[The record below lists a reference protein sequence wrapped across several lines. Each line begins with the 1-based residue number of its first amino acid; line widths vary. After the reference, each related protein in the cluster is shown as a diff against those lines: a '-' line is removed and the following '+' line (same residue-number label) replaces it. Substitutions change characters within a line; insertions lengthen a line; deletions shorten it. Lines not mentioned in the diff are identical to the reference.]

1 MNTLGSLQ
9 IKCDKL
15 YSKNQK
21 LGDKNLEYRHKIQE
35 YKNIIGNRD
44 KKVASLQEELA
55 QEKSENTLLKRE
67 LQKVSDEL
75 AYLKAIMNHDS
86 TTVGYSTAKTPIG
99 KNKYN
104 PNKNN
109 LREKTGRKVGGQP
122 GHEKNELKVPD
133 IIDEEYEDVRNE
145 DSRCPSCHSDQ
156 LIFTGST
163 KVTYESTVEVVRRTT
178 KTIHYEY
185 KCGNCGSRFYL
196 NMKPEEKR
204 SSCHYGSQ
212 VKAIALSLMNTC
224 NVPINKVRTFFEGI
238 TDGSVL
244 PCEGYI
250 ATLQRKAARNLA
262 GFRESLRLFLIK
274 RSIVY
279 WDDTVIFVDTNR
291 ACLRFYGDEKI
302 SYYMAHDR
310 KDLDGIVEDK
320 VLDYLDENQTVMHDH
335 NKVNYNERFFFN
347 NIECNQHLQRDLK
360 KNAEDTGHDEL
371 LELKKL
377 ISNTIHKRKLAISN
391 GKDHFSDEE
400 INAFDAEVSNILIRA
415 QKRNEEDKKNIFK
428 HEEEILIKRIREY
441 YPNYFAWV
449 RNFEFPTTDNLS
461 EAGLRTIKSKQK
473 ISGQFKNIDT
483 AQYYADIKT
492 YIETCRKNGINEYYA
507 LQRLCN
513 GNPLT
518 VEEIFSEE

>member
-1 MNTLGSLQ
+1 
-9 IKCDKL
+9 
-15 YSKNQK
+15 
-21 LGDKNLEYRHKIQE
+21 
-35 YKNIIGNRD
+35 
-44 KKVASLQEELA
+44 
-55 QEKSENTLLKRE
+55 
-67 LQKVSDEL
+67 
-75 AYLKAIMNHDS
+75 
-86 TTVGYSTAKTPIG
+86 
-99 KNKYN
+99 
-104 PNKNN
+104 
-109 LREKTGRKVGGQP
+109 
-122 GHEKNELKVPD
+122 
-133 IIDEEYEDVRNE
+133 
-145 DSRCPSCHSDQ
+145 
-156 LIFTGST
+156 
-163 KVTYESTVEVVRRTT
+163 
-178 KTIHYEY
+178 
-185 KCGNCGSRFYL
+185 
-196 NMKPEEKR
+196 
-204 SSCHYGSQ
+204 
-212 VKAIALSLMNTC
+212 
-224 NVPINKVRTFFEGI
+224 
-238 TDGSVL
+238 
-244 PCEGYI
+244 
-250 ATLQRKAARNLA
+250 
-262 GFRESLRLFLIK
+262 
-274 RSIVY
+274 
-279 WDDTVIFVDTNR
+279 
-291 ACLRFYGDEKI
+291 
-302 SYYMAHDR
+302 
-310 KDLDGIVEDK
+310 
-320 VLDYLDENQTVMHDH
+320 MHDH

-400 INAFDAEVSNILIRA
+400 INAFDAEVSNILNRA

-461 EAGLRTIKSKQK
+461 EAGLRNIKSKQK